1 LFIYFPQKK
10 FEIIKILGKSI
21 IILILTILI
30 ISFIQV
36 KIDTFTLKEQNPKKH
51 YISLINY
58 TLIKFN
64 FKYDH
69 WTKKIITQENIYDL
83 DLDLNKDKFK
93 KLKNNFLDENY
104 FFNSTPERI
113 IIYKNIINKLNI
125 NNIFLGN
132 GLNSLNFEIV
142 NLDYKKKILH
152 IVNFESGLLQILF
165 EIGLV
170 GLFFYLFIIFNLM
183 KLITAEGKVIFLSL
197 LFLSI
202 FNSYQEN
209 IFYFF
214 LLGSILGSSSIAKVK
229 IK

>member
-83 DLDLNKDKFK
+83 DLN
-93 KLKNNFLDENY
+93 KNNFLDENY

-113 IIYKNIINKLNI
+113 IIYKNIISKLNI

-197 LFLSI
+197 LFLNI